1 MPKFR
6 SYLDRDGTDVIRQ
19 WFDAHSTTKQ
29 ARAKFRNRLRV
40 LPRLPRNEWGRPLFD
55 TLGGECRGLSEIR
68 IDAEKIRIDAENV
81 PWRPLGFFQTDED
94 GNHVFTIVICAS
106 KDEHGWKPSNA
117 CAIGLIRKEEILAN
131 PARAHDLPIT
141 LQ

>member
-1 MPKFR
+1 MPILR
-6 SYLDRDGTDVIRQ
+6 SYLDQDGTDVIRQ
-19 WFDAHSTTKQ
+19 WFDAPSTTKQ

-40 LPRLPRNEWGRPLFD
+40 LSRLPRHEWRRPLFD
-55 TLGGECRGLSEIR
+55 TLGEECRGLSEIR
-68 IDAEKIRIDAENV
+68 IDADHV

-94 GNHVFTIVICAS
+94 GNDVFTLVICAS

-117 CAIGLIRKEEILAN
+117 CARGLIRKAEILAN
-131 PARAHDLPIT
+131 PARAHDLPIA